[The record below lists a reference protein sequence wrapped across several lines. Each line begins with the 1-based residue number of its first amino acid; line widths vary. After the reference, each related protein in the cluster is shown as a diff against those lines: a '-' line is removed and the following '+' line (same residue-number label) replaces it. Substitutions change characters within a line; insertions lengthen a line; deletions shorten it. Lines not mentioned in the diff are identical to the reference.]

1 MKAGMF
7 GISLTARRV
16 KDSLYIRNSVE
27 GNEVLKKVINGLLF
41 GTAGI
46 PLSTPKPATSVNGV
60 LRVRELGLN
69 AMELEFVRG
78 VKMSDDLAYKV
89 RSVSEAAKVVLTAHA
104 PYYINLNS
112 PEKAKVEASI
122 NRILETARVAYK
134 VGGWSIVFHP
144 AYYGKDS
151 AELVYERV
159 KGALKVI
166 AKTLSDEGVNVWIR
180 PETSGGL
187 AEFGSLEEVVK
198 LSQEV
203 ENVLPC
209 IDFAHMHARSRGRYN
224 SYEEF
229 VGLLNY
235 LEKELGK
242 DVLKNMHMHFSGIEY
257 GEKGEIRHLNV
268 QESDF
273 KYVDLAKALKNY
285 SIEGVIISESPNIEG
300 DALLL
305 KKTYDLS

>member
-1 MKAGMF
+1 LKAV
-7 GISLTARRV
+7 S
-16 KDSLYIRNSVE
+16 
-27 GNEVLKKVINGLLF
+27 GLLF

-46 PLSTPKPATSVNGV
+46 PLSTPKPASSVNGV
-60 LRVRELGLN
+60 LRVRELGLD

-122 NRILETARVAYK
+122 NRILETARVAHK
-134 VGGWSIVFHP
+134 AGGWSIVFHP

-151 AELVYERV
+151 AEVVYDRV
-159 KGALKVI
+159 KEALKKVVE
-166 AKTLSDEGVNVWIR
+166 TLKDEGVSVWVR

-187 AEFGSLEEVVK
+187 AEFGGLEEVVR
-198 LSQEV
+198 LSQEI

-209 IDFAHMHARSRGRYN
+209 VDFAHIHARSRGKYN

-229 VGLLNY
+229 AQIFNY

-242 DVLKNMHMHFSGIEY
+242 EVLKNMHMHFSGIEY
-257 GEKGEIRHLNV
+257 GEKGEIKHLNLE
-268 QESDF
+268 ESDF
-273 KYVDLAKALKNY
+273 KYLDLARALKDY

-305 KKTYDLS
+305 KRAYQQV

>member
-1 MKAGMF
+1 MKT
-7 GISLTARRV
+7 IS
-16 KDSLYIRNSVE
+16 
-27 GNEVLKKVINGLLF
+27 GLLF

-46 PLSTPKPATSVNGV
+46 PLSTPKPASSVNGV
-60 LRVRELGLN
+60 LRVRELGLD

-78 VKMSDDLAYKV
+78 VKMGDDLAYKV

-112 PEKAKVEASI
+112 SEKAKVEASI
-122 NRILETARVAYK
+122 NRILETARVAHK
-134 VGGWSIVFHP
+134 AGGWSIVFHP

-151 AELVYERV
+151 AEVVYDRV
-159 KGALKVI
+159 KEALKRIVG
-166 AKTLSDEGVNVWIR
+166 TLRDEGVAIWVR

-187 AEFGSLEEVVK
+187 AEFGDLEEVVR

-209 IDFAHMHARSRGRYN
+209 IDFAHIHARSRGKYN

-229 VGLLNY
+229 VEIFNY
-235 LEKELGK
+235 LERELGK
-242 DVLKNMHMHFSGIEY
+242 GVLKNMHMHFSGIEY
-257 GEKGEIRHLNV
+257 GEKGEIKHLNLE
-268 QESDF
+268 ESDF
-273 KYVDLAKALKNY
+273 KYVELAKVLKDY

-305 KKTYDLS
+305 KNVYWRV

>member
-1 MKAGMF
+1 LKAV
-7 GISLTARRV
+7 S
-16 KDSLYIRNSVE
+16 N
-27 GNEVLKKVINGLLF
+27 LLF

-46 PLSTPKPATSVNGV
+46 PLSTPKPALSVNGV
-60 LRVRELGLN
+60 LRVRELGLD

-78 VKMSDDLAYKV
+78 VKMGDDLAYKV

-122 NRILETARVAYK
+122 NRILETARVAHK
-134 VGGWSIVFHP
+134 AGGWSIVFHP

-151 AELVYERV
+151 TEVVYNRV
-159 KGALKVI
+159 KEALKRIVE
-166 AKTLSDEGVNVWIR
+166 TLKDEGVVIWVR

-187 AEFGSLEEVVK
+187 AEFGGLEEIVR

-209 IDFAHMHARSRGRYN
+209 VDFAHIHARSKGKYN

-229 VGLLNY
+229 TQVLNY
-235 LEKELGK
+235 LERELGK
-242 DVLKNMHMHFSGIEY
+242 EALKNMHMHFSGIEY
-257 GEKGEIRHLNV
+257 GEKGEIKHLNL
-268 QESDF
+268 EDSDF
-273 KYVDLAKALKNY
+273 EYVDLAKALKDY

-305 KKTYDLS
+305 KKIYQQV

>member
-1 MKAGMF
+1 MKAV
-7 GISLTARRV
+7 S
-16 KDSLYIRNSVE
+16 
-27 GNEVLKKVINGLLF
+27 GLLF

-46 PLSTPKPATSVNGV
+46 PLSTPKPAGSVNGV
-60 LRVRELGLN
+60 LRVRELGLD

-78 VKMSDDLAYKV
+78 VKMGDDLAHKV

-122 NRILETARVAYK
+122 NRVLETARVAHK
-134 VGGWSIVFHP
+134 AGGWSIVFHP

-151 AELVYERV
+151 AEVVYDRV
-159 KGALKVI
+159 KEALKKIVE
-166 AKTLSDEGVNVWIR
+166 TLRDEGVSVWVR

-187 AEFGSLEEVVK
+187 AEFGGLEEVVR
-198 LSQEV
+198 LSQEI

-209 IDFAHMHARSRGRYN
+209 VDFAHIHARSRGKYN

-229 VGLLNY
+229 AQIFNY

-242 DVLKNMHMHFSGIEY
+242 EVLKNMHMHFSGIEY
-257 GEKGEIRHLNV
+257 GDKGEIKHLNL

-273 KYVDLAKALKNY
+273 KYVELARALKDY

-305 KKTYDLS
+305 KETYQRV

>member
-1 MKAGMF
+1 
-7 GISLTARRV
+7 
-16 KDSLYIRNSVE
+16 
-27 GNEVLKKVINGLLF
+27 LKVVSGLLF

-60 LRVRELGLN
+60 LRARELGLD

-78 VKMSDDLAYKV
+78 VKMGDDLAYKV
-89 RSVSEAAKVVLTAHA
+89 RGVSEAAKVVLTAHA

-112 PEKAKVEASI
+112 PERAKVEASI
-122 NRILETARVAYK
+122 NRVLETARVAHK
-134 VGGWSIVFHP
+134 AGGWSIVFHP

-151 AELVYERV
+151 AEVVYDRV
-159 KGALKVI
+159 KEALKRIVK
-166 AKTLSDEGVNVWIR
+166 ALMDEGVAVWVR

-187 AEFGSLEEVVK
+187 AEFGGLEEVVR

-209 IDFAHMHARSRGRYN
+209 VDFAHIHARSGGKYN

-229 VGLLNY
+229 AEILNF
-235 LEKELGK
+235 LERELGK
-242 DVLKNMHMHFSGIEY
+242 EVLKSMHMHFSGIEY
-257 GEKGEIRHLNV
+257 GDKGEIKHLNL

-273 KYVDLAKALKNY
+273 KYVELARALKDY

-305 KKTYDLS
+305 KETYQRV

>member
-1 MKAGMF
+1 LKT
-7 GISLTARRV
+7 IS
-16 KDSLYIRNSVE
+16 
-27 GNEVLKKVINGLLF
+27 GLLF

-46 PLSTPKPATSVNGV
+46 PLSTPKPASSVNGV
-60 LRVRELGLN
+60 LRVRELGLD

-78 VKMSDDLAYKV
+78 VKMGDDLAYKV

-112 PEKAKVEASI
+112 SEKAKVEASI
-122 NRILETARVAYK
+122 NRILETARVAHK
-134 VGGWSIVFHP
+134 AGGWSIVFHP

-151 AELVYERV
+151 AEVVYDRV
-159 KGALKVI
+159 KEALKRIVG
-166 AKTLSDEGVNVWIR
+166 TLRDEGVAIWVR

-187 AEFGSLEEVVK
+187 AEFGDLEEVVR

-209 IDFAHMHARSRGRYN
+209 IDFAHIHARSRGKYN

-229 VGLLNY
+229 VEIFNY
-235 LEKELGK
+235 LERELGK
-242 DVLKNMHMHFSGIEY
+242 GVLKNMHMHFSGIEY
-257 GEKGEIRHLNV
+257 GEKGEIKHLNLE
-268 QESDF
+268 ESDF
-273 KYVDLAKALKNY
+273 KYVELAKVLKDY

-305 KKTYDLS
+305 KNVYWRV

>member
-1 MKAGMF
+1 MKA
-7 GISLTARRV
+7 IS
-16 KDSLYIRNSVE
+16 
-27 GNEVLKKVINGLLF
+27 GLLF

-46 PLSTPKPATSVNGV
+46 PLSTPKPASSVNGV
-60 LRVRELGLN
+60 LRVKELGLD

-78 VKMSDDLAYKV
+78 VKMSDDLAHKV

-112 PEKAKVEASI
+112 SEKAKVEASI
-122 NRILETARVAYK
+122 NRILETARVAHK
-134 VGGWSIVFHP
+134 AGGWSVVFHP

-151 AELVYERV
+151 AEVVYDRV
-159 KGALKVI
+159 KEALKRIV
-166 AKTLSDEGVNVWIR
+166 KTLRDEGVVVWVR

-187 AEFGSLEEVVK
+187 AEFGGLEEVVR

-203 ENVLPC
+203 EDVLPC
-209 IDFAHMHARSRGRYN
+209 VDFAHIHARSRGKYN

-229 VGLLNY
+229 VQVFNY

-242 DVLKNMHMHFSGIEY
+242 EALKNMHMHFSGIEY
-257 GEKGEIRHLNV
+257 GEKGEIKHSNIK
-268 QESDF
+268 ESDF
-273 KYVDLAKALKNY
+273 KYADLARALKDY
-285 SIEGVIISESPNIEG
+285 SIEGVMISESPNIEG

-305 KKTYDLS
+305 KRVYQQV

>member
-1 MKAGMF
+1 
-7 GISLTARRV
+7 
-16 KDSLYIRNSVE
+16 
-27 GNEVLKKVINGLLF
+27 LKVVSGLLF

-60 LRVRELGLN
+60 LRVRELGLD

-78 VKMSDDLAYKV
+78 VKMGDDLAYKV
-89 RSVSEAAKVVLTAHA
+89 RGVSEAAKVVLTAHA

-112 PEKAKVEASI
+112 PERAKVEASI
-122 NRILETARVAYK
+122 NRVLETARVAHK
-134 VGGWSIVFHP
+134 AGGWSIVFHP

-151 AELVYERV
+151 AEVVYDRV
-159 KGALKVI
+159 KEALKRIVK
-166 AKTLSDEGVNVWIR
+166 ALMDEGVAVWVR

-187 AEFGSLEEVVK
+187 AEFGGLEEVVR

-209 IDFAHMHARSRGRYN
+209 VDFAHIHARSGGKYN

-229 VGLLNY
+229 AEILNF
-235 LEKELGK
+235 LERELGK
-242 DVLKNMHMHFSGIEY
+242 EVLKSMHMHFSGIEY
-257 GEKGEIRHLNV
+257 GDKGEIKHLNL

-273 KYVDLAKALKNY
+273 KYVELARALKDY

-305 KKTYDLS
+305 KETYQRV

>member
-1 MKAGMF
+1 
-7 GISLTARRV
+7 
-16 KDSLYIRNSVE
+16 
-27 GNEVLKKVINGLLF
+27 LKVVSGLLF

-60 LRVRELGLN
+60 LRVRELGLD

-78 VKMSDDLAYKV
+78 VKMGDDLAYKV
-89 RSVSEAAKVVLTAHA
+89 RGVSEAAKVVLTAHA

-112 PEKAKVEASI
+112 PERAKVEASI
-122 NRILETARVAYK
+122 NRVLETARVAHK
-134 VGGWSIVFHP
+134 AGGWSIVFHP

-151 AELVYERV
+151 AEVVYDRV
-159 KGALKVI
+159 KEALKRIVK
-166 AKTLSDEGVNVWIR
+166 ALMDEGVAVWVR

-187 AEFGSLEEVVK
+187 AEFGGLEEVVR

-209 IDFAHMHARSRGRYN
+209 VDFAHIHARSGGKYN

-229 VGLLNY
+229 AEILNF
-235 LEKELGK
+235 LERELGEE
-242 DVLKNMHMHFSGIEY
+242 VLKSMHMHFSGIEY
-257 GEKGEIRHLNV
+257 GDKGEIKHLNL

-273 KYVDLAKALKNY
+273 KYVELARALKDY

-305 KKTYDLS
+305 KETYQRV